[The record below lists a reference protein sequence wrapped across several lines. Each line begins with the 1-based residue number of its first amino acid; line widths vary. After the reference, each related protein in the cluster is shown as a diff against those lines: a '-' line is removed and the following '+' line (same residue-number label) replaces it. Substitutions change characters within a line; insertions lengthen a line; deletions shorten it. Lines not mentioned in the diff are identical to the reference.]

1 MLQRQLMHVRPFG
14 ERQKAAST
22 TSIAR
27 SNESLIAPDKRAM
40 VATMAMVITPRT
52 TVYSAIV
59 WPPSALILIIFSID
73 IVTTL
78 FFAFFTCLTYVSG
91 TGTRG
96 PR

>member
-1 MLQRQLMHVRPFG
+1 
-14 ERQKAAST
+14 
-22 TSIAR
+22 
-27 SNESLIAPDKRAM
+27 
-40 VATMAMVITPRT
+40 MAMVITPRT

-78 FFAFFTCLTYVSG
+78 FIAFFTCLTCVSE
-91 TGTRG
+91 TGTTE